1 MVYIKKSFLKSLEE
15 KKKKPDR
22 FMPYRS
28 SIFKVI
34 LLEGVSLK

>member
-15 KKKKPDR
+15 KKNPDR